1 MLSYRRILGRAWPIV
16 LANCAVPLLGLVD
29 TAVIGN
35 TGSVEALGAI
45 ALGTLV
51 FSFVYW
57 TFGFL
62 RMGTTGFTAQAAG
75 AGDEPEVRASL
86 ARALL
91 TAGALGT
98 AIVLL
103 QAPIARAATAL
114 LSAGAEIEQITRDY
128 ILIRAWGAP
137 ATLAIFALNGTL
149 IGLGRGRAL
158 LAVHLALNGLNV
170 ALDIL
175 FAGALGWGAKG
186 IALGTAI
193 AEWATL
199 GVALAVTVR
208 LLRRRH
214 VDEAAFWPLPRI
226 RDRARLVGTLRA
238 NADIMVRTL
247 FLLFGFAWFTNQGAR
262 YGDTILAANHV
273 LLQLISLSAFFL
285 DGFAFVTESL
295 VGSAV
300 GTGSR
305 ADFDRAVRRSTEL
318 AAATAL
324 LLAGGIAVFGSAAIS
339 ALTDLVPTRDAAS
352 RYLPFAAIYVL
363 LSFPAFQLDGVFIGA
378 TRTHDMRNASILSV
392 AAFLAAWWVLAT
404 SYGNGGLWTAF
415 VVYVVARA
423 LALLRRLPALRASL
437 APDSPG
443 EGRPQVTT

>member
-1 MLSYRRILGRAWPIV
+1 MLSYRRILDRAWPIV

-35 TGSVEALGAI
+35 TGSVAGLGGI

-91 TAGALGT
+91 TAGALGS

-103 QAPIARAATAL
+103 QVPIARAATAL
-114 LSAGAEIEQITRDY
+114 LSASVEIEQITRDY

-158 LAVHLALNGLNV
+158 LAVHLVLNGLNM
-170 ALDIL
+170 ALDIV

-199 GVALAVTVR
+199 GFALVVVVR
-208 LLRRRH
+208 LLRRRY
-214 VDEAAFWPLPRI
+214 VDDEAFWPLLRI
-226 RDRARLVGTLRA
+226 RDRARLIGTLRA

-262 YGDTILAANHV
+262 YGDVILAANHI
-273 LLQLISLSAFFL
+273 LLQLIAFSAFFL

-305 ADFDRAVRRSTEL
+305 ADFDRAVRRSTVL
-318 AAATAL
+318 AAATAV

-339 ALTDLVPTRDAAS
+339 ALTDLVATQDAAS
-352 RYLPFAAIYVL
+352 RYLPCAAIYVL
-363 LSFPAFQLDGVFIGA
+363 LAFPAFQLDGVFIGA
-378 TRTHDMRNASILSV
+378 TRTRDMRNASMLSV
-392 AAFLAAWWVLAT
+392 AVFVAAWWALAP
-404 SYGNGGLWTAF
+404 SYGNRGLWTAF
-415 VVYVVARA
+415 LIYVVARA
-423 LALLRRLPALRASL
+423 LALLTRLPALRASL
-437 APDSPG
+437 APDRPG
-443 EGRPQVTT
+443 VRTS